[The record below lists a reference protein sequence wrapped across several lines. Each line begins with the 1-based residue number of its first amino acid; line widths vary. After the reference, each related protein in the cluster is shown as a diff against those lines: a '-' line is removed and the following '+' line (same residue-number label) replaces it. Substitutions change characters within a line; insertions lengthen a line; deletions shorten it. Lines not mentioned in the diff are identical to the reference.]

1 MISQN
6 NKKRRSSITIARLNI
21 GEAVFRKEKERFEFP
36 ESMAIAICFTVVFG
50 SSAKLEDTQ
59 KY

>member
-1 MISQN
+1 M
-6 NKKRRSSITIARLNI
+6 TIARLNI